1 MTTTVK
7 LSYVHGN
14 KALAVK
20 LEGNS
25 VGELG
30 PGRSIEVS
38 LHSGQQLTVDETG
51 EFFGSTKSEAQVPQ
65 STVDEATTDA
75 AAYEGRRDLPPGAGE
90 PGSNV
95 PDTRVE

>member
-1 MTTTVK
+1 MTTRVK
-7 LSYVHGN
+7 LEYVRGN

-30 PGRSIEVS
+30 PGRGVEVDI
-38 LHSGQQLTVDETG
+38 HSNQQITVEETG
-51 EFFGSTKSEAQVPQ
+51 EFFGSAKPEAQVPQ
-65 STVDEATTDA
+65 ATVDEASTDA
-75 AAYEGRRDLPPGAGE
+75 HAYEGRRDLPPGAGE
-90 PGSNV
+90 DGSNV